1 MGLPT
6 RKILLE
12 EGKPAILAFHNVSLS
27 TGKKMGYKE
36 LAEGWLAKKE
46 KESSVLLTTANDVVN
61 IAPTTVEQLNEAIEI
76 EMQKLRIKKT
86 K

>member
-1 MGLPT
+1 
-6 RKILLE
+6 
-12 EGKPAILAFHNVSLS
+12 
-27 TGKKMGYKE
+27 MGYKE